1 MDMFRHV
8 GAAIRRVRELR
19 GIDQIELSRKTGLG
33 KSQISKYETGRDLP
47 KLENLGKIIAALE
60 TTPQSFFRV
69 VALLDEAESLDAP
82 PAASLPEMGVL
93 PPRVAESFRN
103 LAALLVDL
111 QDVVARDL
119 LGLGEQ

>member
-19 GIDQIELSRKTGLG
+19 GIEQIELARRTGLG
-33 KSQISKYETGRDLP
+33 KSQISKYENGRDLP

-69 VALLDEAESLDAP
+69 MALLTGLHHHLRCYNA
-82 PAASLPEMGVL
+82 G
-93 PPRVAESFRN
+93 RN
-103 LAALLVDL
+103 SNNAITYKHD
-111 QDVVARDL
+111 Q
-119 LGLGEQ
+119 

>member
-19 GIDQIELSRKTGLG
+19 GIEQTELARRTGLA

-47 KLENLGKIIAALE
+47 KLENLGKIIGALE
-60 TTPQSFFRV
+60 ATPQSFFRV
-69 VALLDEAESLDAP
+69 MALLDETEALDVP
-82 PAASLPEMGVL
+82 PAASLPESGVL
-93 PPRVAESFRN
+93 PARVAETFRS

-119 LGLGEQ
+119 LGLREQ